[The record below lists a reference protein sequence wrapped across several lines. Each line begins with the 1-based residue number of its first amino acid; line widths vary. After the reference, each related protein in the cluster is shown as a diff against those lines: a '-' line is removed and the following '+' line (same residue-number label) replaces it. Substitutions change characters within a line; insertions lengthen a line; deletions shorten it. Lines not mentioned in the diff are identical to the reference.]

1 MFRTKKSEQ
10 YALRAV
16 LELAKHRGKGPQKIS
31 QIASAQSIPSRFLEV
46 ILGQLKGSGI
56 LDSKRGYN
64 GGYFLLRAPETITVG
79 QVLRFLNGS
88 GDLSH
93 KISCMSKKQCP
104 FSCDCAFLPMWK
116 KVSSAIFQIYDETT
130 FAELLAN
137 QNRSRSNSNGTKP

>member
-16 LELAKHRGKGPQKIS
+16 LELAKNIGKGPQKIS
-31 QIASAQSIPSRFLEV
+31 EIASAQSIPSRFLEV

-56 LDSKRGYN
+56 VDSKRGYN
-64 GGYFLLRAPETITVG
+64 GGYFLLRSPEKITVG
-79 QVLRFLNGS
+79 EVLRFLNNYE
-88 GDLSH
+88 DLSH
-93 KISCMSKKQCP
+93 KISCMSEKQCP
-104 FSCDCAFLPMWK
+104 FNCDCAFLPMWK

-137 QNRSRSNSNGTKP
+137 RKRSRT